1 MGLESLPATRLALLF
16 FLQLAVILAVSRT
29 CGWAVKRWLHQPPVI
44 GEMIAGVLLGPSL
57 LGVLAP
63 DIQAQLFPADSRKV
77 LHVVAQLG
85 IGLYMF
91 IVGLGFRSDHFRGQ
105 APKAAAVSVSG
116 ILVPF
121 AVALIATP
129 WLMTIPDLF
138 GERVTRFDATLF
150 FGAAIA
156 ITAFPVLAR
165 IIQDRGLANTAIAT
179 LSLSAAAIG
188 DAVAWCVLAVVLAS
202 IGSGAGVAVIA
213 IAGGAV
219 FSAFLIFWGPTLL
232 APLGRAAERE
242 QAAGLPL
249 GSGLLAVALIAFAL
263 AAFTADGIGLHA
275 VFGGF
280 LIGTAMPRGV
290 FAERLKAA
298 LAPLTLA
305 FLLPVFFAFSGLN
318 TRLHMVNTPQLLW
331 IALAVL
337 AASIFAKLVACWA
350 AARIAGM
357 ENRMA
362 LGVGALMNARGL
374 TELVIINIGLQAGI
388 IAAPLFSILVLMAIA
403 TTLMASPLFEAFYGR
418 GARARGELPPLTGH
432 P

>member
-1 MGLESLPATRLALLF
+1 LPAARLALLF
-16 FLQLAVILAVSRT
+16 FLQLAVIVAVSRI
-29 CGWAVKRWLHQPPVI
+29 CGWAVQRWLRQPPVI
-44 GEMIAGVLLGPSL
+44 GEMVAGVLLGPSL
-57 LGVLAP
+57 FGALAP
-63 DIQAQLFPADSRKV
+63 EVQSLLFPPDSRKV
-77 LHVVAQLG
+77 LYVVAQLG

-91 IVGLGFRSDHFRGQ
+91 IVGLGFRSDHFRSH
-105 APKAAAVSVSG
+105 APRAAAVSLSG
-116 ILVPF
+116 IAVPF
-121 AVALIATP
+121 AVALFATP
-129 WLMTIPDLF
+129 WLMAVPGLF
-138 GERVTRFDATLF
+138 GEHVTRFDATLF

-165 IIQDRGLANTAIAT
+165 IIHDRGLANTPLAT

-202 IGSGAGVAVIA
+202 IGAGAGVAILA

-219 FSAFLIFWGPTLL
+219 FSALLIYWGPKLL

-242 QAAGLPL
+242 QAAGAAL
-249 GSGLLAVALIAFAL
+249 GPGLLAIALIAFAL
-263 AAFTADGIGLHA
+263 AAFTAEVIGLHA

-290 FAERLKAA
+290 FADRVKAA
-298 LAPLTLA
+298 LEPLTLA

-318 TRLHMVNTPQLLW
+318 TQLHGLNTPQLVW

-357 ENRMA
+357 ESRMA

-388 IAAPLFSILVLMAIA
+388 IGPPLFSILVLMAIV
-403 TTLMASPLFEAFYGR
+403 TTLMASPLFEVFYGR
-418 GARARGELPPLTGH
+418 RARARGELPPLLRR

>member
-1 MGLESLPATRLALLF
+1 LPATKLALLF

-29 CGWAVKRWLHQPPVI
+29 CGWAVQRWLRQPPVI

-57 LGVLAP
+57 LGTLAP
-63 DIQAQLFPADSRKV
+63 DVQALLFPPDSRKV
-77 LHVVAQLG
+77 LYVVAQLG

-105 APKAAAVSVSG
+105 APKAAAVSLSG
-116 ILVPF
+116 IVVPF
-121 AVALIATP
+121 AVALLATP
-129 WLMTIPDLF
+129 LLMRIPGVFATDV
-138 GERVTRFDATLF
+138 GRFDATLF

-165 IIQDRGLANTAIAT
+165 IIHDRGLTNTAIAT

-202 IGSGAGVAVIA
+202 IGAGVAVAVIA

-219 FSAFLIFWGPTLL
+219 FSALLIFWGPKML
-232 APLGRAAERE
+232 APLGRAAQRE
-242 QAAGLPL
+242 QDAGRPL

-263 AAFTADGIGLHA
+263 AAFTADRIGLHA

-290 FAERLKAA
+290 FAERVKAA
-298 LAPLTLA
+298 LEPLTLA

-318 TRLHMVNTPQLLW
+318 TQLNVVDTPQLLW
-331 IALAVL
+331 VALAVL
-337 AASIFAKLVACWA
+337 AAAIFAKLVACWG

-388 IAAPLFSILVLMAIA
+388 IGPPFFSILVLMAIV

-418 GARARGELPPLTGH
+418 GARARGELPPLVPPPASAGH
-432 P
+432 

>member
-1 MGLESLPATRLALLF
+1 LPATKLALLF

-29 CGWAVKRWLHQPPVI
+29 CGWAVQRWLRQPPVI

-57 LGVLAP
+57 LGTITP
-63 DIQAQLFPADSRKV
+63 GIQAVLFPPESRPV
-77 LHVVAQLG
+77 LYVVAQLG

-91 IVGLGFRSDHFRGQ
+91 IVGLGFRSDHFRSH
-105 APKAAAVSVSG
+105 APKAAAVSLSG

-129 WLMTIPDLF
+129 WLMAVPGLF

-165 IIQDRGLANTAIAT
+165 IIHDRGLTHTALAT

-202 IGSGAGVAVIA
+202 IGAGAGVAIMA

-219 FSAFLIFWGPTLL
+219 FSALVIFWGPKLL

-242 QAAGLPL
+242 HAAGAAL
-249 GSGLLAVALIAFAL
+249 GPGLLAIALITFAL
-263 AAFTADGIGLHA
+263 AAFTAEGIGLHA

-280 LIGTAMPRGV
+280 LMGTAMPRGV
-290 FAERLKAA
+290 FAQRVKGA
-298 LAPLTLA
+298 LEPLTLA

-318 TRLHMVNTPQLLW
+318 TQLHAVNTPQLLW

-337 AASIFAKLVACWA
+337 SASIFAKLVACWA

-388 IAAPLFSILVLMAIA
+388 IAPPLFSILVLMAIV
-403 TTLMASPLFEAFYGR
+403 TTLMAAPLFEMFYGR
-418 GARARGELPPLTGH
+418 GARARGDLPPLAGR